1 MSTPEHIQEAKRWL
15 VYAREDLQTAQLILD
30 HPTIAYRHV
39 CGLSQQATEKALKA
53 ALIYLQL
60 EFPRTHDLEVLL
72 KLIPSDWSVKQLIPD
87 LATLTEWAV
96 ESRYPGDWPEANQ
109 ADAENALKQAS
120 QILLTLLADFEQRGA
135 KLP

>member
-1 MSTPEHIQEAKRWL
+1 MNGPEHIQEAKRWL
-15 VYAREDLQTAQLILD
+15 VYAREDMQTAQVILE

-39 CGLSQQATEKALKA
+39 CGLSQQAAEKALKA
-53 ALIYLQL
+53 TLIFLRV
-60 EFPRTHDLEVLL
+60 EFLRTHDLDVLL
-72 KLIPSDWSVKQLIPD
+72 KLIPSDWSVRQLIPD

-109 ADAENALKQAS
+109 ADAEYALNQAS
-120 QILLTLLADFEQRGA
+120 QILQTILTDFEQRGA

>member
-1 MSTPEHIQEAKRWL
+1 MNGPEHIQEAKRWL
-15 VYAREDLQTAQLILD
+15 VYAREDMQTAQVILE

-39 CGLSQQATEKALKA
+39 CGLSQQAAEKALKA
-53 ALIYLQL
+53 TLIFLRV
-60 EFPRTHDLEVLL
+60 EFPRTHDLDVLL

-109 ADAENALKQAS
+109 EDAEYALNQAS
-120 QILLTLLADFEQRGA
+120 QILQTILTDFEQRGA